1 MSTQFGRWNFDGRP
15 VDPRYLN
22 HVASLLS
29 RYAPDGQHFHVASS
43 ISLGFLSFHTTKE
56 AHREIQP
63 HLSHSGDVITWDG
76 ILDNRKE
83 VMEELETSVAENI
96 TDLSIIAAAWA
107 RWGTHCFAKLI
118 GDWALTIWRPVEQTL
133 FLAKDFIGTRH
144 LYYYLR
150 PDDVTWST
158 VLDPLIVL
166 AGCSFQLDEDY
177 VAGWLSHF
185 PAPHLTPFVG
195 VSAVPPA
202 SYVQIRNGRVQTTR
216 YWDFRPGHT
225 ISYQSD
231 RDYEDHFQTVL
242 DASVLRRLRSDA
254 PILAELS
261 GGMDSSSIVCVAD
274 RLVARGYAPATRIDT
289 VSYYQD
295 GEPAWDERPYI
306 EVVEQMRARVGCH
319 IDVSTHTLLNYRYAT
334 DYPELTPVSR
344 GAGSE
349 SVERLASYIAS
360 NGNRVMLSGF
370 AGDEVLGGAPSFVP
384 QLADLLVSAHFVAL
398 ARQLTAWALSNR
410 TTVVA
415 LLAEIVGAFL
425 PTYLRGTSRI
435 AEVAGWLNATF
446 VAQHRTAFSG
456 YHRPFSFLRKK
467 PSFQEKLETIEALR
481 CQLASF
487 SATDRV
493 LCEKRYPYLD
503 RDLLEFVFAI
513 PPIQLQRPGQRRSL
527 MRRAMTGIV
536 PDAVLNRKRK
546 AFIARQALVDI
557 RSHWS
562 AYTGLTENSIL
573 VDLHVIDRS
582 RLLDSLAQ
590 AKAGNI
596 IPLPPLAH
604 ALVLEKWL
612 RHIRPLGFV
621 ASQPGDIPSNRT
633 HSLGVAKPS
642 VSAGVLANERR

>member
-15 VDPRYLN
+15 VDPQYLN
-22 HVASLLS
+22 QVAALLS
-29 RYAPDGQHFHVASS
+29 RYGPDGQHFYLASS
-43 ISLGFLSFHTTKE
+43 IGLGFLSFHTTQE
-56 AHREIQP
+56 ARRENQP
-63 HLSHSGDVITWDG
+63 HLSHEGDVITWDG

-83 VMEELETSVAENI
+83 VVEELEMSVAEHI
-96 TDLSIIAAAWA
+96 TDLSIVAAAWA
-107 RWGTHCFAKLI
+107 RWGTHCFRKLI
-118 GDWALTIWRPVEQTL
+118 GDWALTVWKPVEQTL
-133 FLAKDFIGTRH
+133 YLAKDFIGTRH
-144 LYYYLR
+144 LYYYVR
-150 PDDVTWST
+150 PDRVTWSS

-166 AGCSFQLDEDY
+166 AGCSFSLDEDY
-177 VAGWLSHF
+177 IAGWLSHF
-185 PAPHLTPFVG
+185 PAAHLTPFAG

-225 ISYQSD
+225 ISYQRD
-231 RDYEDHFQTVL
+231 RDYEEHFRTVL

-274 RLVARGYAPATRIDT
+274 RLVARGCAPATRIDT
-289 VSYYQD
+289 VSYYQN

-306 EVVEQMRARVGCH
+306 AVVEQMRARVGCH
-319 IDVSTHTLLNYRYAT
+319 IDVSTHTLLNYRYDT
-334 DYPELTPVSR
+334 DCPELTPVSR

-349 SVERLASYIAS
+349 SVGHLASYVAS

-370 AGDEVLGGAPSFVP
+370 AGDEILGGVPSFVP
-384 QLADLLVSAHFVAL
+384 QLADLLVAAHLLAL
-398 ARQLTAWALSNR
+398 VRRLTAWAVSNK
-410 TTVVA
+410 TTVFA
-415 LLAEIVGAFL
+415 LLAETVGAFV
-425 PTYLRGTSRI
+425 PTCLRGTNRV
-435 AEVAGWLNATF
+435 AHVAGWLNARF
-446 VAQHRTAFSG
+446 VAAHRAAFSG
-456 YHRPFSFLRKK
+456 YHRPFSFFGIK
-467 PSFQEKLETIEALR
+467 PSFQERLETIEALR
-481 CQLASF
+481 GQLASF
-487 SATDRV
+487 SATDLV

-527 MRRAMTGIV
+527 MRRALTDIV

-557 RSHWS
+557 QSHWS
-562 AYTGLTENSIL
+562 AYTKLTENSIL
-573 VDLHVIDRS
+573 VDLEVIDRS
-582 RLLDSLAQ
+582 RLLGSLAQ

-621 ASQPGDIPSNRT
+621 ASQPGYIPSNRT
-633 HSLGVAKPS
+633 RNDGPAEHS
-642 VSAGVLANERR
+642 VSAGVLRNERR

>member
-15 VDPRYLN
+15 VDSQYFNQVTR
-22 HVASLLS
+22 LLS
-29 RYAPDGQHFHVASS
+29 PYGPDGQHCYLASNAG
-43 ISLGFLSFHTTKE
+43 LGFLAFHTTKE

-63 HLSHSGDVITWDG
+63 HLSHSGEVITWDG

-83 VMEELETSVAENI
+83 VVEELEASAAEHI
-96 TDLSIIAAAWA
+96 TDVSIVAAAWT

-118 GDWALTIWRPVEQTL
+118 GDWALTIWRPLEQTL

-144 LYYYLR
+144 LYYYVR
-150 PDDVTWST
+150 PDCVTWST

-185 PAPHLTPFVG
+185 PPAHLTPFVG
-195 VSAVPPA
+195 VSAVSPA
-202 SYVQIRNGRVQTTR
+202 SYVQVRNDRVQTTR

-225 ISYQSD
+225 ISYQRD
-231 RDYEDHFQTVL
+231 RDYEDHFRTVL
-242 DASVLRRLRSDA
+242 EASVLRRLRSDA
-254 PILAELS
+254 PVLAELS
-261 GGMDSSSIVCVAD
+261 GGMDSSSIVCTAD
-274 RLVARGYAPATRIDT
+274 RLVARGCAPATRIDT

-306 EVVEQMRARVGCH
+306 AVVEQMRARVGCH
-319 IDVSTHTLLNYRYAT
+319 IDVSTHTLLNYRFAT
-334 DYPELTPVSR
+334 DCPELTPVSR
-344 GAGSE
+344 GGGAE
-349 SVERLASYIAS
+349 SVKHLAGCIAS
-360 NGNRVMLSGF
+360 NGNRILLSGF
-370 AGDEVLGGAPSFVP
+370 GGDEILGGAPSFIP
-384 QLADLLVSAHFVAL
+384 QLADLLVEAHLVAL
-398 ARQLTAWALSNR
+398 ARQLSAWALSNK
-410 TTVVA
+410 TTVIA
-415 LLAEIVGAFL
+415 LLAEMLRAFV
-425 PTYLRGTSRI
+425 PTGWRGT
-435 AEVAGWLNATF
+435 AYAPLAGWLNARF
-446 VAQHRTAFSG
+446 VAAHRTAFPRYS
-456 YHRPFSFLRKK
+456 RPFSLFRSK

-487 SATDRV
+487 SATDPV

-503 RDLLEFVFAI
+503 RDLVEFVFAI

-527 MRRAMTGIV
+527 MRRALPGIV
-536 PDAVLNRKRK
+536 PDEVLNRKRK
-546 AFIARQALVDI
+546 AFVARQALVDI

-562 AYTGLTENSIL
+562 AYRELTENSIL
-573 VDLHVIDRS
+573 VDLEVVNSS

-612 RHIRPLGFV
+612 RHIRPFGFV
-621 ASQPGDIPSNRT
+621 ASLPGYIPSNRQGKPAVAE
-633 HSLGVAKPS
+633 HSI
-642 VSAGVLANERR
+642 SAEVLAK